1 MNDSNRVLDV
11 VVIGG
16 GQAGLATGWHL
27 QQHGLDY
34 LILDEQTSPGG
45 NWRNYYESLQLFS
58 PAEYSAL
65 PGRAFPGNPKGYP
78 LRDEVVQYLEK
89 YAAEFQLPFQGGTR
103 VVAVVLKDKAFEI
116 RTANGATLTARAVVV
131 ASGGFSRP
139 FMPDIPGLEN
149 FSGYCLHSSA
159 YRTPEAFDGQRVVV
173 VGAANSAVQIA
184 YELAGVAQ
192 VVLATRE
199 KIRFFPQRILG
210 LDFHTWLKF
219 TRLEH
224 TRWLSDQ
231 STPVLDTGKY
241 RKALDTGRLQRKAM
255 FQQVV
260 PDGVVWPD
268 GTTHQTDAL
277 IFATGFRPNL
287 AFLAQLPV
295 ADRQGRVLQQDGV
308 ADQVPGLYFVG
319 LPKQR
324 NFASATLR
332 GVGTDAGY
340 LMPQLLRHLERVGST
355 ETPVQRSRNPASGLQ
370 GKRASHRRQSS

>member
-1 MNDSNRVLDV
+1 MNKSSRAVDV
-11 VVIGG
+11 IVIGG
-16 GQAGLATGWHL
+16 GQAGLALGWHL
-27 QQHGLDY
+27 QQHSLDF
-34 LILDEQTSPGG
+34 LILDEQMRPGG
-45 NWRNYYESLQLFS
+45 NWRNYYDSLQLFS

-65 PGRAFPGNPKGYP
+65 PGMVFPGDPQGYP
-78 LRDEVVQYLEK
+78 LRDEVVQYLEA
-89 YAAEFQLPFQGGTR
+89 YAAEFQLPFEGGTR
-103 VVAVVLKDKAFEI
+103 VLEVVQKDKAFEV
-116 RTANGATLTARAVVV
+116 RAANGSTFTARAVVV

-139 FMPDIPGLEN
+139 STPDIPGLES
-149 FSGYCLHSSA
+149 FSGTCLHSSA
-159 YRTPEAFDGQRVVV
+159 YRTPEAFAGQRVVV

-210 LDFHTWLKF
+210 LDFHAWLKF

-241 RKALDTGRLQRKAM
+241 RKALDTERLQRKAM
-255 FQQVV
+255 FQQVL
-260 PDGVVWPD
+260 PEGVVWPD
-268 GTTHQTDAL
+268 GTTHQADAL

-287 AFLAQLPV
+287 EFLARLPV
-295 ADRQGRVLQQDGV
+295 ADQHGRVLQRNGV

-332 GVGTDAGY
+332 GVGADAGY
-340 LMPQLLRHLERVGST
+340 LMPRLLRHLDRVGST
-355 ETPVQRSRNPASGLQ
+355 ETPAQRSRNPANGLQ
-370 GKRASHRRQSS
+370 GKRASHRRQPS

>member
-1 MNDSNRVLDV
+1 MNELSRTLDV

-16 GQAGLATGWHL
+16 GQAGLALGWHL
-27 QQHGLDY
+27 QQHGLDF
-34 LILDEQTSPGG
+34 LIIDEQARPGG
-45 NWRNYYESLQLFS
+45 NWRNYYDSLQLFS

-65 PGRAFPGNPKGYP
+65 PGLPFPGDPKSYP
-78 LRDEVVQYLEK
+78 LRDEVVKYLEA
-89 YAAEFQLPFQGGTR
+89 YAAEFRLPFQGGTR
-103 VVAVVLKDKAFEI
+103 VVGVAQKEKVFEI
-116 RTANGATLTARAVVV
+116 RCDTGVIFTARSVVV

-139 FMPDIPGLEN
+139 FTPSIPGLEG
-149 FSGYCLHSSA
+149 FTGTCLHSSA
-159 YRTPEAFDGQRVVV
+159 YRTPEPFAGQRVVV

-184 YELAGVAQ
+184 YELAGVAE

-219 TRLEH
+219 TRLEQ

-241 RKALDTGRLQRKAM
+241 RKALDTGRFQRRAM
-255 FQQVV
+255 FQQVL

-268 GTTHQTDAL
+268 RSTTQIGAL
-277 IFATGFRPNL
+277 IFATGFQPNL
-287 AFLAQLPV
+287 DFLSDLPV
-295 ADRQGRVLQQDGV
+295 EDRSGRVLQNNGV
-308 ADQVPGLYFVG
+308 ASQMPGLYFVG

-332 GVGTDAGY
+332 GVGADAGY
-340 LMPQLLRHLERVGST
+340 LMPRLLQYLSKGRSSHLS
-355 ETPVQRSRNPASGLQ
+355 ASP
-370 GKRASHRRQSS
+370 RQV

>member
-1 MNDSNRVLDV
+1 MNESGRTLDV

-16 GQAGLATGWHL
+16 GQAGLACGWHL
-27 QQHGLDY
+27 QQHGLDF
-34 LILDEQTSPGG
+34 LIVDEQARPGG

-65 PGRAFPGNPKGYP
+65 PGLPFPGDPKSYP
-78 LRDEVVQYLEK
+78 LRDEVVKYLEV
-89 YAAEFQLPFQGGTR
+89 YAAEFRLPVQGGTQ
-103 VVAVVLKDKAFEI
+103 VVGVVHKDKMFEV
-116 RTANGATLTARAVVV
+116 RCDTGATFIARAVVV

-139 FMPDIPGLEN
+139 FTPRIPGLED
-149 FSGYCLHSSA
+149 FSGTCLHSSA
-159 YRTPEAFDGQRVVV
+159 YRTPEPFAGQRVVV

-199 KIRFFPQRILG
+199 KIRFCPQRILG

-219 TRLEH
+219 SRLEQ

-241 RKALDTGRLQRKAM
+241 RKALDAGRFQRRAM
-255 FQQVV
+255 FQQVL
-260 PDGVVWPD
+260 PDGVVWPE
-268 GTTHQTDAL
+268 GSTTQIDAL
-277 IFATGFRPNL
+277 IFATGFQPNL
-287 AFLAQLPV
+287 DFLADLPV
-295 ADRQGRVLQQDGV
+295 ADRSGRVAQHNGV
-308 ADQVPGLYFVG
+308 ASQVPGLYFVG

-332 GVGTDAGY
+332 GVGADVDY
-340 LMPQLLRHLERVGST
+340 LMPRLLRHLNKVS
-355 ETPVQRSRNPASGLQ
+355 PSRLPE
-370 GKRASHRRQSS
+370 

>member
-65 PGRAFPGNPKGYP
+65 PGRAFPGDPKGYP
-78 LRDEVVQYLEK
+78 LRNEVVQYLEA
-89 YAAEFQLPFQGGTR
+89 YAAEFQLPFQGGTP
-103 VVAVVLKDKAFEI
+103 VVAVVQKDKAFEV
-116 RTANGATLTARAVVV
+116 RTANGATFTARAVVV
-131 ASGGFSRP
+131 ASGGFNRP
-139 FMPDIPGLEN
+139 FMPDIPGLES
-149 FSGYCLHSSA
+149 FSGGCLHSSA
-159 YRTPEAFDGQRVVV
+159 YRTPEALAGQRVVV

-210 LDFHTWLKF
+210 LDFHGWLKF
-219 TRLEH
+219 TGLEQ

-241 RKALDTGRLQRKAM
+241 RKALNTGRLQRRPM
-255 FQQVV
+255 FQQVL

-268 GTTHQTDAL
+268 GSSAQIDAL
-277 IFATGFRPNL
+277 IFATGYRPNQE
-287 AFLAQLPV
+287 FLAQLAV
-295 ADRQGRVLQQDGV
+295 VDRHGRTLQRNGV
-308 ADQVPGLYFVG
+308 ATQVPGLYFVG

-332 GVGTDAGY
+332 GVGADAAY
-340 LMPQLLRHLERVGST
+340 LMPRLLEHLT
-355 ETPVQRSRNPASGLQ
+355 EGRLPNLTVSLRPI
-370 GKRASHRRQSS
+370 

>member
-1 MNDSNRVLDV
+1 MNKSSSILDV

-16 GQAGLATGWHL
+16 GQAGMALGWHL
-27 QQHGLDY
+27 QQHGLDFV
-34 LILDEQTSPGG
+34 ILDEQAKPGG
-45 NWRNYYESLQLFS
+45 NWRNYYDSLQLFS

-65 PGRAFPGNPKGYP
+65 PGMVFPGDPKGYP
-78 LRDEVVQYLEK
+78 LRDEVVQYLEA
-89 YAAEFQLPFQGGTR
+89 YATEFQLPFQGDTR
-103 VVAVVLKDKAFEI
+103 VAEVVRKDKTFEV
-116 RTANGATLTARAVVV
+116 RCDNGAAVTARAVVV

-139 FMPDIPGLEN
+139 YIPDIPGLGQ
-149 FSGYCLHSSA
+149 FSGACLHSSA
-159 YRTPEAFDGQRVVV
+159 YRAPEAFADQRVVV
-173 VGAANSAVQIA
+173 IGAANSAVQIA

-210 LDFHTWLKF
+210 LDFHAWLKL
-219 TRLEH
+219 TRLEQ

-231 STPVLDTGKY
+231 STPVLDSGKY
-241 RKALDTGRLQRKAM
+241 HKALGTGYLQRKTM
-255 FQQVV
+255 FQEVM

-268 GTTHQTDAL
+268 GSIDKIDVL

-287 AFLAQLPV
+287 EFLARLPV
-295 ADRQGRVLQQDGV
+295 VGQQGHVLQRNGV

-332 GVGTDAGY
+332 GVGDDASY
-340 LMPQLLRHLERVGST
+340 LMPRLLEHLSEVGATERDT
-355 ETPVQRSRNPASGLQ
+355 WL
-370 GKRASHRRQSS
+370 QSSCLP